1 MNSNNHNDRNKS
13 HPRSDQKSRGSKDAS
28 HNSNTGKV
36 VAPANQ
42 QKQET
47 PKTAKPAENPE
58 N

>member
-13 HPRSDQKSRGSKDAS
+13 HSRPGQKFGSNKDAS
-28 HNSNTGKV
+28 HSGNANKV

-42 QKQET
+42 RKQET
-47 PKTAKPAENPE
+47 PKTTKPAENPE